1 MNHVKHSFQEGIMN
15 YTCKTVGDA
24 VVVDIK
30 GRLTFADYSQFRE
43 LTELFTENKS
53 RECQLNLGDLEFI
66 DSAGLGMLLIAR
78 DKMRMQDG
86 EVTLKGA
93 QGQVKKMLDLGHFGS
108 LFRVE

>member
-1 MNHVKHSFQEGIMN
+1 MN

-24 VVVDIK
+24 VIIDIK

-53 RECQLNLGDLEFI
+53 RECQLNLNDLEFI

-78 DKMRMQDG
+78 DKMRMQEG
-86 EVTLKGA
+86 EVTLRGA
-93 QGQVKKMLDLGHFGS
+93 HGQVKKMLDLGHFSS

>member
-1 MNHVKHSFQEGIMN
+1 MN

-53 RECQLNLGDLEFI
+53 RECQMVLDDLEFI